1 MLEQVISMNNYKEHI
16 SSDPNIT
23 NDIRRKCREKLENI
37 QHITSE
43 YRALVQVDYTNRN
56 SHVADIS
63 HQELVIKC
71 GLTYYKH
78 EPQPELENSKSYTVV
93 WQVHNNWSKYP

>member
-1 MLEQVISMNNYKEHI
+1 MLEEVISMNNYTECILK
-16 SSDPNIT
+16 DPNMT
-23 NDIRRKCREKLENI
+23 KDIRRKCREKLENI
-37 QHITSE
+37 QHVTSE
-43 YRALVQVDYTNRN
+43 YRALAQVDYTNCN

-78 EPQPELENSKSYTVV
+78 EPQSELENSKSYTEV
-93 WQVHNNWSKYP
+93 WQVHNNWSNCP